1 MRLILFLLQKY
12 KNHIISENNFS
23 EKLFFFNEQLLINAK
38 DGITSCVIPSLKYNN
53 VMVMKSHT
61 QASRHDCRSR
71 DGCMTRQNP

>member
-38 DGITSCVIPSLKYNN
+38 DGITSLCNTVSYYIN
-53 VMVMKSHT
+53 VKITKSHT
-61 QASRHDCRSR
+61 QASRHDYHSR
-71 DGCMTRQNP
+71 DGRMTRQNL

>member
-38 DGITSCVIPSLKYNN
+38 DGITSCVIPSLIIL
-53 VMVMKSHT
+53 M
-61 QASRHDCRSR
+61 
-71 DGCMTRQNP
+71 